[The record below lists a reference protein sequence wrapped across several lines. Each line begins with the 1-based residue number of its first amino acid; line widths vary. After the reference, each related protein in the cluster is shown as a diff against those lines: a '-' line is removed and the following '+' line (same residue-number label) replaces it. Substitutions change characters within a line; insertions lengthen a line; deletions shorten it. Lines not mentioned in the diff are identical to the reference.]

1 MKKKFTPYKIE
12 DVQNFLRNR
21 GIIWDGENLRA
32 NDHIILADVKL
43 IEEDKDINAQ
53 IRITINETTFDYA
66 ITYQDGKRKLVYKDC
81 SLDWLKARLEQYPNN
96 AHTIYSVVTDEIE
109 TIQNNSE
116 KEIEKLQQ
124 QINEIKSKTNAQVE
138 HLSQFRNLAKSVID
152 SGITEPEEEQR
163 EL

>member
-21 GIIWDGENLRA
+21 GIVWNGENLRA
-32 NDHIILADVKL
+32 SDYVILADVKL
-43 IEEDKDINAQ
+43 IEEDKDIDAQ
-53 IRITINETTFDYA
+53 IRITINETTFDYT
-66 ITYQDGKRKLVYKDC
+66 ITYLNGKRKLIYKDC

-109 TIQNNSE
+109 TIQNNAE

-124 QINEIKSKTNAQVE
+124 QINEIKAKAIAQVD
-138 HLSQFRNLAKSVID
+138 HLSQFKNLAKAVID